1 MSYEAELK
9 CSWRVSNIQIK
20 RARRCAMA
28 TATLLN
34 GLVTRSFVAHNDN
47 GSVFLA
53 ARLTNDLAPCTH
65 CLRK

>member
-1 MSYEAELK
+1 
-9 CSWRVSNIQIK
+9 
-20 RARRCAMA
+20 MA

-53 ARLTNDLAPCTH
+53 ARLTPNQTSHKTSLKMMTVV
-65 CLRK
+65 